1 MAQFGNK
8 KKLYVMLK
16 QFKLL
21 CNIKVKSFKF
31 YSKFLL
37 WKCWDFKQFVI
48 GYCKKNESRKEA
60 KHDKQYVN
68 QYDKAL

>member
-1 MAQFGNK
+1 MSSTHNFTNP
-8 KKLYVMLK
+8 Y
-16 QFKLL
+16 FKP
-21 CNIKVKSFKF
+21 
-31 YSKFLL
+31 
-37 WKCWDFKQFVI
+37 FVI

>member
-1 MAQFGNK
+1 
-8 KKLYVMLK
+8 MLK

-37 WKCWDFKQFVI
+37 WKCWDFKPFVI